1 MAGDYTKFSFK
12 HKNNYS
18 GVYKQQGRVSL
29 DSDWNELSDI
39 TDRRWRSET
48 IDIIGKCVVPSYS
61 PDGFSVIPSGVGTFD
76 IGIGRAYVDG
86 IQAECH
92 GLSSLLSPPR
102 YDEVLG
108 EEQGTLPVPYNDQ
121 PHLPA
126 PLPQS
131 LTVPVLPPITNRT
144 DLIYLDVWQRE
155 VTVIEA
161 PPKKIDLGGTVAEV
175 PGLREIALGGPDTTT
190 RVQTA
195 WQVKAI
201 TDVGDVSCPDEIQRW
216 DNETR
221 PSGGR
226 LTTSTH
232 VPPPDDN
239 PCIISAAGGYRGIE
253 NRLYRV
259 EIHTPGPLGTAKFKW
274 SRNNASIVASVTA
287 ISAAPADQIT
297 VESIGRDEILRF
309 NVGDWIEITDD
320 HLEFQSKVGHM
331 GQITDIDEGNRII
344 TINDPV
350 PGLLNLDPT
359 DVTRHTRIKRWDQTS
374 GVDGDGLLTVP
385 LLATD
390 MVDIEDGIRVSFD
403 LDAVIVGGEFKVGDY
418 WVFYARTADGSIEKL
433 EKAPPRG
440 IKHHYCR
447 LALVTWGTTIETTRV
462 HDCRTFWPP
471 AHCCTIA
478 VRPGEDIQAA
488 IDSIPPEGGCI
499 CLLPGIHEIDK
510 PLRIDGR
517 KNLTITG
524 TGAAS
529 KLVFHPYAT
538 IDSAHAML
546 YIVGDSRDIEIR
558 DVLMH
563 VDTQEHLIFVDEV
576 SKEIKVENCIL
587 VNASSTENAVSDCIL
602 LGECCKVSVIGSK
615 LVGVKGIVQAGSDML
630 SNMRK
635 ALSSLRPAP
644 EGDDGSGEGDEDED
658 DVAVEAIR
666 PLVVTLK
673 GLRNIGNDIF
683 FAVTGI
689 ELQDVL
695 SGHISEN
702 RIQAITNEKRRS
714 YSKPPRQTENDGV
727 AGTVDIPEDNFYEK
741 LEDNISALSICP
753 GPIVEMG
760 DETGVDNEEKIDEI
774 PENTIGTYACLMED
788 FNIQENQ
795 ITTTMYGIV
804 LEHCRLVCMKGNNI
818 KAGKRGISVN
828 YGFETKIDN
837 NSIRIMKQE
846 QGLLVD
852 YENDDIFSSYRKRF
866 KTGYLGISI
875 RFVRGLKIN
884 RNTITGQSAIGTWS
898 REWGKRKDF
907 QANSLL
913 RLFRIERL
921 WRVAVELGWILYRIL
936 STFLASSSTGEN
948 GPAISKSKIEQKMF
962 DWFTRLL
969 SGKYIPHF
977 IGKAEITDNQM
988 MVSRFGV
995 FCYKILTI
1003 GGLRICRNRVSGF
1016 QKTGILVHH
1025 LFSVGLVDTYARVVR
1040 CLIKWSLEFLTML
1053 RNALEEFQV
1062 GTEPAEPPT
1071 TGPGITGIFALAISW
1086 ILNLCSSYCG
1096 HEDTGEGDEEE
1107 TETPPSPAE
1116 TLKDALDDFLDNI
1129 DPAWIDD
1136 LVNQS
1141 YRIDKNT
1148 VGGSG
1153 DGIWTDIDSTH
1164 IANNKVTIWPAST
1177 VPYETV
1183 VFGVLLKQHFDNI
1196 NAIGQTYFTSDI
1208 QGFADSAIE
1217 LDRDM
1222 LFLFSIGA
1230 LNWMED
1236 NGDNEDFQTKFLS
1249 FLNVL
1254 RPHIDPTS
1262 NLITPI
1268 TDIQEALNA
1277 DPSNTSDAIKG
1288 WKKLIYVIMNELA
1301 GYGIVMRGANM
1312 VCRENIVTSKTNCI
1326 LSLFSVSSNLDDSR
1340 QSTLEIPAIGGIW
1353 QYSNSISW
1361 FVDFIIQTR
1370 EINLYDTI
1378 MSLLALLALLSEKN
1392 RNICIAQNE
1401 VDRGLVH
1408 GIRTLGVMGSR
1419 ELEIFDNVVKN
1430 ASRYSICHRELF
1442 NDEIHGKIHRNTLT
1456 KSEDSSV
1463 FAKTNIVLDD
1473 EFFALIWIENDD
1485 GTILI
1490 SQNHGDDNASF
1501 GQSNRAVFVDSY
1513 VVGIIAN
1520 HIMTV
1525 AEFAFEVKANNGLFT
1540 DNMTDKQ
1547 NNISSTSSIEQGPN
1561 IDNL

>member
-18 GVYKQQGRVSL
+18 GVIKQQGRVSL
-29 DSDWNELSDI
+29 DSDSNELSDI

-48 IDIIGKCVVPSYS
+48 IDIIGKCVVPSYT
-61 PDGFSVIPSGVGTFD
+61 PDGFRVTPTGVGIFD

-86 IQAECH
+86 IQTECH
-92 GLSSLLSPPR
+92 GLDPQL
-102 YDEVLG
+102 YDAVLG
-108 EEQGTLPVPYNDQ
+108 EEQGTMPVPYNNQ
-121 PHLPA
+121 PYLPA

-131 LTVPVLPPITNRT
+131 LTVPALPPITNRT

-161 PPKKIDLGGTVAEV
+161 PPKKIDLGGTVTEV

-201 TDVGDVSCPDEIQRW
+201 TDVGDVSCPDEIPGW
-216 DNETR
+216 EDKTR

-259 EIHTPGPLGTAKFKW
+259 EIHTPGPPGTARFKW
-274 SRNNASIVASVTA
+274 SRNNASIVTSVTA

-297 VESIGRDEILRF
+297 VESIGRDDILRF

-374 GVDGDGLLTVP
+374 GVDVDGLLTVP

-390 MVDIEDGIRVSFD
+390 MVDIEDGIQVSFD
-403 LDAVIVGGEFKVGDY
+403 LDPAIVGGEFKIGDY

-462 HDCRTFWPP
+462 HDCRTLWPP

-478 VRPGEDIQAA
+478 LRPGEDIQAA

-510 PLRIDGR
+510 PLLIDDR

-524 TGAAS
+524 IGAAT

-538 IDSAHAML
+538 IDSTQAMI
-546 YIVGDSRDIEIR
+546 YIVGASRDIEIK
-558 DVLMH
+558 DILMH
-563 VDTQEHLIFVDEV
+563 VDAQEHLIFIDEA
-576 SKEIKVENCIL
+576 SKEIKIENCIL
-587 VNASSTENAVSDCIL
+587 VNASSTEDAVSDCIL
-602 LGECCKVSVIGSK
+602 LGECCKVSAIGSK
-615 LVGVKGIVQAGSDML
+615 LVGVKCIVQAGSDIL
-630 SNMRK
+630 GPVRT
-635 ALSSLRPAP
+635 ALSSLRPTP
-644 EGDDGSGEGDEDED
+644 EREEEGEEATGDDVTTEEIKPIE
-658 DVAVEAIR
+658 
-666 PLVVTLK
+666 VVTLQ
-673 GLRNIGNDIF
+673 GLRIIGNNIF
-683 FAVTGI
+683 FANTGT
-689 ELQDVL
+689 ELQDVQ

-702 RIQAITNEKRRS
+702 RIHAITITKLS
-714 YSKPPRQTENDGV
+714 SFSKPPLQTVHGDVV
-727 AGTVDIPEDNFYEK
+727 AETVGILEDDFYKK
-741 LEDNISALSICP
+741 LEEDISALSICP
-753 GPIVEMG
+753 KPVVVVG
-760 DETGVDNEEKIDEI
+760 DETEADNEEEIDEI
-774 PENTIGTYACLMED
+774 PENTIGFYACLMED
-788 FNIQENQ
+788 FNIRENQ
-795 ITTTMYGIV
+795 IAAMYGIV
-804 LEHCRLVCMKGNNI
+804 LEYCRLVRTEGNNL
-818 KAGKRGISVN
+818 KSGKRGISVN
-828 YGFETKIDN
+828 YGFETKIEN
-837 NSIRIMKQE
+837 NTIRITKQRDLSMDNE
-846 QGLLVD
+846 KD
-852 YENDDIFSSYRKRF
+852 NIFSSYRKRF
-866 KTGYLGISI
+866 KAGYLGISI

-884 RNTITGQSAIGTWS
+884 GNNITGQSAIGTWGGK
-898 REWGKRKDF
+898 WGKCKGF

-921 WRVAVELGWILYRIL
+921 WRVIVELVWFLYRIFSML
-936 STFLASSSTGEN
+936 TASAGEN
-948 GPAISKSKIEQKMF
+948 GPNISKSEIEQKLF
-962 DWFTRLL
+962 GLFTKLL
-969 SGKYIPHF
+969 SNNYIPNF
-977 IGKAEITDNQM
+977 IGKAEIADNQM
-988 MVSRFGV
+988 QVSRFGV
-995 FCYKILTI
+995 YCYDILTI
-1003 GGLRICRNRVSGF
+1003 GGLRICRNRISGF
-1016 QKTGILVHH
+1016 QRTGILVHH
-1025 LFSVGLVDTYARVVR
+1025 WFSVGLVDTYARVVR
-1040 CLIKWSLEFLTML
+1040 CLIEWALKFLTML
-1053 RNALEEFQV
+1053 RDALGEFLGGAEHEETTD
-1062 GTEPAEPPT
+1062 TEP
-1071 TGPGITGIFALAISW
+1071 GGITGIFALAISW
-1086 ILNLCSSYCG
+1086 IIILCSRYCG
-1096 HEDTGEGDEEE
+1096 TEDTGEGDEEE

-1141 YRIDKNT
+1141 YRIDENT

-1153 DGIWTDIDSTH
+1153 DGIWTDIDSTC
-1164 IANNKVTIWPAST
+1164 ITNNKVTIWPAST

-1183 VFGVLLKQHFDNI
+1183 IFGILLKQRFEN
-1196 NAIGQTYFTSDI
+1196 SDYYTDEV
-1208 QGFADSAIE
+1208 QGLADSAIE

-1230 LNWMED
+1230 YNWMND
-1236 NGDNEDFQTKFLS
+1236 HVNDVNFQTQFQD

-1254 RPHIDPTS
+1254 RPYIDPTS
-1262 NLITPI
+1262 NLITSI
-1268 TDIQEALNA
+1268 TDMQEALNPA
-1277 DPSNTSDAIKG
+1277 SLDTSKAING
-1288 WKKLIYVIMNELA
+1288 WQKLINVIMNELV

-1312 VCRENIVTSKTNCI
+1312 VCRENIVTSKTDCI
-1326 LSLFSVSSNLDDSR
+1326 LSFFSVPSNLDNRS
-1340 QSTLEIPAIGGIW
+1340 QSTVEIPAIGGIW
-1353 QYSNSISW
+1353 QYSNLSSW
-1361 FVDFIIQTR
+1361 LFDLIDFIEQDKDRDKNIV
-1370 EINLYDTI
+1370 LYQMI
-1378 MSLLALLALLSEKN
+1378 MSLLALLALLLEKN
-1392 RNICIAQNE
+1392 RNMCIAQNE
-1401 VDRGLVH
+1401 VDRSMIH
-1408 GIRTLGVMGSR
+1408 GIRTLGVIGSQ
-1419 ELEIFDNVVKN
+1419 ELEIFDNVVKD

-1442 NDEIHGKIHRNTLT
+1442 NDEIHGKVHRNTLT
-1456 KSEDSSV
+1456 KLEYSSV
-1463 FAKTNIVLDD
+1463 FANVFSFRDDDDVNIS
-1473 EFFALIWIENDD
+1473 ALMWVENDE
-1485 GTILI
+1485 GTTLM
-1490 SQNHGDDNASF
+1490 SQNHGDDVVSSGEGSKSVYVNSA
-1501 GQSNRAVFVDSY
+1501 

-1520 HIMTV
+1520 HIITI
-1525 AEFAFEVKANNGLFT
+1525 AEYAFEVHASNGLFT
-1540 DNMTDKQ
+1540 DNMTNKP
-1547 NNISSTSSIEQGPN
+1547 NTVSPSSIVQGPN
-1561 IDNL
+1561 IVNL